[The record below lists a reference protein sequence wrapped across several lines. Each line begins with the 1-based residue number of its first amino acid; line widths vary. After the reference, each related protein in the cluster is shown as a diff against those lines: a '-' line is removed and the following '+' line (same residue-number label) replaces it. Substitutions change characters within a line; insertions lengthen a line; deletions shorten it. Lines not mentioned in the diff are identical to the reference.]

1 MQQNNEKELKLAV
14 LIDADNVSYQYVRP
28 MMEEIAIYGIP
39 TVKRIYGDWTRQNM
53 NGWKAQLLDY
63 AISPIQQFNYTT
75 GKNSTDSALI
85 IDAMDI
91 LYTDDVDGFCL
102 ISSDSDFTK
111 LAIRIRESGKLVLG
125 FGEQKT
131 PNAFIAAC
139 NRFLYLEILEDNY
152 EETEPLGNTN
162 RLDGVIEPTT
172 TPKKNNAQVLRTL
185 DNAAMRMI
193 QNSIDAIADDQ
204 GWAFLADVGNVI
216 SKTEPSFDSRNY
228 GYSKLSHLVEDMDE
242 VEIDERTTN
251 NPNVK
256 HVFVRNSKKSRNKSK
271 IRRY

>member
-1 MQQNNEKELKLAV
+1 MQTNDKKLAV
-14 LIDADNVSYQYVRP
+14 LIDADNVSYHYISA
-28 MMEEIAIYGIP
+28 MMDEIAIYGIP

-53 NGWKAQLLDY
+53 NGWKSVILDY
-63 AISPIQQFNYTT
+63 AISPVQQFNYTT

-91 LYTDDVDGFCL
+91 LYTYDIDGFCL

-111 LAIRIRESGKLVLG
+111 LAIRLRESGKLVLG

-139 NRFLYLEILEDNY
+139 NRFIFLEILEDNY
-152 EETEPLGNTN
+152 VEPEENNNTN
-162 RLDGVIEPTT
+162 DDQY
-172 TPKKNNAQVLRTL
+172 NNNNNNKPNKGLKTL
-185 DNAAMRMI
+185 DNKTKRMI
-193 QNSIDAIADDQ
+193 ANVIEAIADDS

-228 GYSKLSHLVEDMDE
+228 GYSKLSHLIEDVQE
-242 VEIDERTTN
+242 IEIDERTTS

-256 HVFVRNSKKSRNKSK
+256 HIYIKYNSSKNKRRRNNK
-271 IRRY
+271 